1 MENAFAAVNRSAL
14 AMLRASFRHAR
25 RPWLLTT
32 RGYANTGS
40 AMITLL
46 IIFLIA
52 LALVAGY
59 LLFFAH

>member
-1 MENAFAAVNRSAL
+1 MEFVFAAINRSAQ
-14 AMLRASFRHAR
+14 AMLRIVGSRRAASLIVDDKCQGIRD
-25 RPWLLTT
+25 LV
-32 RGYANTGS
+32 
-40 AMITLL
+40 MITLL

>member
-1 MENAFAAVNRSAL
+1 
-14 AMLRASFRHAR
+14 MLRTVGSRRAASLIVDDKGQGIRD
-25 RPWLLTT
+25 LV
-32 RGYANTGS
+32 
-40 AMITLL
+40 MITLL